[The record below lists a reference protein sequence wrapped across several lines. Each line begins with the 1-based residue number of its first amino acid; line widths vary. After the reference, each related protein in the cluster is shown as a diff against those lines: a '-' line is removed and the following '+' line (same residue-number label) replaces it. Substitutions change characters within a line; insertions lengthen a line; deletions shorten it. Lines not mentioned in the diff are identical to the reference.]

1 MYKMNLF
8 SLENYR
14 HKDLF
19 SDCCYPWESL
29 KYLKNY
35 ARSLKGNLIDT
46 SCFPNVYFVN
56 AELIWIGADVVI
68 EPGAY
73 IQGPCFIGDR
83 CQIRHGA
90 YIRGDVVMGDDCT
103 VGHVTEVKHS
113 ILLNG
118 VTASHFNYIGDS
130 ILGNGVQLG
139 AGAKCAN
146 LRFDQKPVRVKW
158 EGQSFDTG
166 LSKLGALIA
175 DLAKV
180 GCNCVLNPG
189 TVLGRGALCF
199 PCLQVQGT
207 VLENGKFT

>member
-1 MYKMNLF
+1 MDLF

-14 HKDLF
+14 YKELF
-19 SDCCYPWESL
+19 SDCYYPWEAL
-29 KYLKNY
+29 NCLKNY
-35 ARSLKGNLIDT
+35 VRSLNENLIDT
-46 SCFPNVYFVN
+46 RCFPNAYFVN
-56 AELIWIGADVVI
+56 AELIWIGEDVVI

-103 VGHVTEVKHS
+103 IGHVTEVKHS

-130 ILGNGVQLG
+130 ILGNGVQIG

-146 LRFDQKPVRVKW
+146 LRFDQKPVRVIW
-158 EGQSFDTG
+158 ENQSVDTG
-166 LSKLGALIA
+166 LLKLGALIA
-175 DLAKV
+175 DRAKV

-199 PCLQVQGT
+199 PCLQVHGT
-207 VLENGKFT
+207 VPENGKFT

>member
-1 MYKMNLF
+1 MDLF

-14 HKDLF
+14 YKELF
-19 SDCCYPWESL
+19 SDCYYPWEAL
-29 KYLKNY
+29 KCLKNY
-35 ARSLKGNLIDT
+35 VRSLNENLIDT
-46 SCFPNVYFVN
+46 RCFPNAYFVN
-56 AELIWIGADVVI
+56 AELIWIGEDVVI

-103 VGHVTEVKHS
+103 IGHVTEVKHS

-130 ILGNGVQLG
+130 ILGNGVQIG

-146 LRFDQKPVRVKW
+146 LRFDQKPVRVIW
-158 EGQSFDTG
+158 ENQSVDTG
-166 LSKLGALIA
+166 LLKLGALIA
-175 DLAKV
+175 DRAKV

-199 PCLQVQGT
+199 PCLQVHGT
-207 VLENGKFT
+207 VPENGKFT